1 MTDVVLSISLGIT
14 VGLLI
19 AGFMFMPKEPPN
31 D

>member
-1 MTDVVLSISLGIT
+1 MIETVLSVSLGIT